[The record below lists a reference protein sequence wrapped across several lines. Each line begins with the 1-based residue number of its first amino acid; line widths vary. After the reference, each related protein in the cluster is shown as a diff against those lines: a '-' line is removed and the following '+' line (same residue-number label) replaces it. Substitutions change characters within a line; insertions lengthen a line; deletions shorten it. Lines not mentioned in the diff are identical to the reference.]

1 MPKFS
6 ENSLKL
12 LRNAHP
18 DLQVIMNEAIKHID
32 FTVICTYRNQT
43 DQDQAYSE
51 GRSKLKYPKSKHN
64 NLPSNAIDIIPYF
77 STPPHI
83 RWDNYEA
90 FNPLAG
96 YIFATADRL
105 DIKIKWGNSW
115 SDRPIYTKAS
125 FVDLP
130 HWELVL

>member
-32 FTVICTYRNQT
+32 FTAICTYRNQA

-64 NLPSNAIDIIPYF
+64 QKPSLAVDIAFYYP
-77 STPPHI
+77 TPPHI
-83 RWDNYEA
+83 RYDDPKTASY
-90 FNPLAG
+90 LAG
-96 YIFATADRL
+96 YIMMIAKTMNINLR
-105 DIKIKWGNSW
+105 WGGDFNMNNIA
-115 SDRPIYTKAS
+115 SDQDFFDSAH
-125 FVDLP
+125 F
-130 HWELVL
+130 ELI